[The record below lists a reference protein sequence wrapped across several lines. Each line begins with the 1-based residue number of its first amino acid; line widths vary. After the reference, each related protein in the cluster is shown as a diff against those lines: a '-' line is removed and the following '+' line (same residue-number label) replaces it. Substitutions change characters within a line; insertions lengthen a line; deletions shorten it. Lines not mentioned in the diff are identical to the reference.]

1 MECPE
6 PRPKLVL
13 GWPVSGTC
21 RPIRRRRRPGLASR
35 AEPELR
41 SPQVAT
47 AVQLLHGRFLTPLA
61 FALVY
66 SIRLAGRA
74 RTQAQIC
81 RWCYARGSNSAGEV
95 TFAMELAVSGVIGL
109 LFGSVIA
116 WLGLRSRTA
125 GLSARLTF
133 TEKELAAE
141 KARLARLQQDS
152 TELLIG
158 KARAESALQAERKT
172 STEKIEL
179 VTRASEELRNA
190 FKAMASDALKSNNS
204 SFLVIAQETL
214 KRFQSEAR
222 GDLEARQK
230 AVADMVAPVRESLTK
245 VDEKI
250 QQMEVARGDAYG
262 ALRAQVQSLITT
274 QKELQSETGNLV
286 RALRPPNVR
295 GRWGEIQL
303 RRVVEI
309 AGMLSYCD
317 FTEQET
323 VTTETGRLRP
333 DLVVKLPGGKH
344 VVVDAKT
351 PLQAFLDAFET
362 TDEDDRRACLAN
374 HARQVRDHMKTLS
387 GKNYWEQFEATPE
400 FVVMFLPG
408 ETFFS
413 AALEQDPGL
422 IEQGV
427 LQRVIPASPTTLIA
441 LLKAINYGWNQEKL
455 ARNAKK
461 ISDLGKEL
469 HDRLRLLAGHITS
482 VGTGLDRAVECYNKA
497 VGSLESRVLVS
508 ARKFAE
514 LGASVAEDIPELEPI
529 ETTARALSFDW
540 DEDDAASD
548 GLPSP
553 IVDDKRKV
561 G

>member
-1 MECPE
+1 ME
-6 PRPKLVL
+6 
-13 GWPVSGTC
+13 
-21 RPIRRRRRPGLASR
+21 PGI
-35 AEPELR
+35 
-41 SPQVAT
+41 T
-47 AVQLLHGRFLTPLA
+47 
-61 FALVY
+61 
-66 SIRLAGRA
+66 
-74 RTQAQIC
+74 
-81 RWCYARGSNSAGEV
+81 
-95 TFAMELAVSGVIGL
+95 GVIGL
-109 LFGSVIA
+109 LFGGLIA
-116 WLGLRSRTA
+116 WLALRSR
-125 GLSARLTF
+125 SAALHARSSLM
-133 TEKELAAE
+133 EKELGIG
-141 KARLARLQQDS
+141 KVDLARLQQAHTD
-152 TELLIG
+152 LVAG
-158 KARAESALQAERKT
+158 KARAESALEAERK
-172 STEKIEL
+172 SSNEKIEL

-190 FKAMASDALKSNNS
+190 FKAMAADALKSNNS
-204 SFLVIAQETL
+204 SFLVIAEETL
-214 KRFQSEAR
+214 KRFQSQAR
-222 GDLEARQK
+222 GDLDARQK
-230 AVADMVAPVRESLTK
+230 AVADMVSPVRDSLNK
-245 VDEKI
+245 VDAQI

-262 ALRAQVQSLITT
+262 ELRAQVQSLITT
-274 QKELQSETGNLV
+274 QRELQSETGNLV
-286 RALRPPNVR
+286 RALRTPNVR

-309 AGMLSYCD
+309 AGMLPYCD
-317 FTEQET
+317 FTEQES
-323 VTTETGRLRP
+323 VTTESGRLRP

-362 TDEDDRRACLAN
+362 TDEDARRVCLAN

-441 LLKAINYGWNQEKL
+441 LLKAVAYGWNQEKL
-455 ARNAKK
+455 ARNAQK
-461 ISDLGKEL
+461 ISALGKEL
-469 HDRLRLLAGHITS
+469 HDRLRLFAEHITS
-482 VGTGLDRAVECYNKA
+482 VGTGLDRAVESYNKA

-514 LGASVAEDIPELEPI
+514 LGASVADDIPELEPI

-540 DEDDAASD
+540 DEDN
-548 GLPSP
+548 LPAEGAES
-553 IVDDKRKV
+553 KRKA

>member
-1 MECPE
+1 ME
-6 PRPKLVL
+6 
-13 GWPVSGTC
+13 
-21 RPIRRRRRPGLASR
+21 PGL
-35 AEPELR
+35 
-41 SPQVAT
+41 
-47 AVQLLHGRFLTPLA
+47 
-61 FALVY
+61 
-66 SIRLAGRA
+66 I
-74 RTQAQIC
+74 
-81 RWCYARGSNSAGEV
+81 
-95 TFAMELAVSGVIGL
+95 GVIGL

-116 WLGLRSRTA
+116 WLALRSRTA
-125 GLSARLTF
+125 SLMARLSLM
-133 TEKELAAE
+133 EKELTAGKADLARLLQAYTELVAA
-141 KARLARLQQDS
+141 KARL
-152 TELLIG
+152 
-158 KARAESALQAERKT
+158 ESDLASERK
-172 STEKIEL
+172 SSNEKIEL

-190 FKAMASDALKSNNS
+190 FKAMASDALKSNNL
-204 SFLVIAQETL
+204 SFLVLAKESL
-214 KRFQSEAR
+214 ERFQTEAR
-222 GDLEARQK
+222 GDLENRQK
-230 AVADMVAPVRESLTK
+230 AVAALVAPVRDSLNK
-245 VDEKI
+245 VDAQI

-262 ALRAQVQSLITT
+262 ELRAQVQSLITT

-286 RALRPPNVR
+286 RALRTPNVR

-317 FTEQET
+317 FAEQET
-323 VTTETGRLRP
+323 VNTDSGRLRP
-333 DLVVKLPGGKH
+333 DLVVKLPGGKN

-362 TDEDDRRACLAN
+362 TDEETRRACLAN

-387 GKNYWEQFEATPE
+387 DKRYWEQFDPTPE

-441 LLKAINYGWNQEKL
+441 LLKAVAYGWNQEKL
-455 ARNAKK
+455 ARNAQQ
-461 ISDLGKEL
+461 ISALGKEL
-469 HDRLRLLAGHITS
+469 HDRLRLLAGHITQ
-482 VGTGLDRAVECYNKA
+482 VGTGLDRAVESYNKA

-514 LGASVAEDIPELEPI
+514 LGASVADDIPELAPI
-529 ETTARALSFDW
+529 ETTARALSFEW
-540 DEDDAASD
+540 DEDDA
-548 GLPSP
+548 SP
-553 IVDDKRKV
+553 EAAEDERKA

>member
-1 MECPE
+1 
-6 PRPKLVL
+6 
-13 GWPVSGTC
+13 
-21 RPIRRRRRPGLASR
+21 
-35 AEPELR
+35 
-41 SPQVAT
+41 
-47 AVQLLHGRFLTPLA
+47 
-61 FALVY
+61 
-66 SIRLAGRA
+66 
-74 RTQAQIC
+74 
-81 RWCYARGSNSAGEV
+81 
-95 TFAMELAVSGVIGL
+95 MELGISGAIGL
-109 LFGSVIA
+109 LFGSLIA
-116 WLGLRSRTA
+116 WLVLRSRTA
-125 GLSARLTF
+125 GLNARLSLM
-133 TEKELAAE
+133 EKQLAAQNSD
-141 KARLARLQQDS
+141 LARLQQAHTDAVA
-152 TELLIG
+152 G
-158 KARAESALQAERKT
+158 KARLESALEAERKT
-172 STEKIEL
+172 SNEKIEL

-262 ALRAQVQSLITT
+262 ELRAQVQSLITT

-286 RALRPPNVR
+286 RALRTPNVR

-309 AGMLSYCD
+309 ACMLPYCD
-317 FTEQET
+317 FTEQES
-323 VTTETGRLRP
+323 VTTESGRLRP

-362 TDEDDRRACLAN
+362 TDEETRRDCLAN

-427 LQRVIPASPTTLIA
+427 LNRVIPASPTTLIA
-441 LLKAINYGWNQEKL
+441 LLKAVNYGWNQEKL
-455 ARNAKK
+455 ARNAQQ
-461 ISDLGKEL
+461 ISALGKEL

-482 VGTGLDRAVECYNKA
+482 VGTGLDRAVEAYNKA

-508 ARKFAE
+508 ARKFSE

-540 DEDDAASD
+540 DEAESAAAD
-548 GLPSP
+548 PE
-553 IVDDKRKV
+553 RKV